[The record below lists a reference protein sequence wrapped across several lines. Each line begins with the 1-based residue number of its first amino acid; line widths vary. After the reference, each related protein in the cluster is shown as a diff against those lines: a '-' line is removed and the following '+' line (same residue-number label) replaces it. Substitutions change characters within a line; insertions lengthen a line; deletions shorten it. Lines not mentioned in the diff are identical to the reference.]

1 MRTLADAMPVALDDL
16 PTADQAERL
25 LEQHALADRQ
35 PARTVGGM
43 AGAPERYA
51 GKRVDALYHC
61 CPAHE
66 RAIGIAQRY
75 VGNWPKVRAQGNSLI
90 FHGGIGT
97 TKTATATAIG
107 NGVAAQGGR
116 ALYASING
124 ILLRVKETW
133 RDKPRET
140 ETDVYQALLDPDLL
154 VIDELGRQR
163 GTEHELLVLAYL
175 LDRRYMAC
183 KPTIVISNLTLAG
196 IQERIGEAAM
206 SRLRQGGVVLHFD
219 WPDQRAADGAT

>member
-1 MRTLADAMPVALDDL
+1 MRTVADLVPKSLDDL
-16 PTADQAERL
+16 PSTEQAEQL
-25 LEQHALADRQ
+25 LEQHAQADRK
-35 PARTVGGM
+35 PERSTSAM
-43 AGAPERYA
+43 AGAPARYA
-51 GKRVDALYHC
+51 DKRVDALYPC
-61 CPAHE
+61 CSAHE
-66 RAIGIAQRY
+66 RVIGIAQRY
-75 VGNWPKVRAQGNSLI
+75 VANWAKVKAQGNSLI

-107 NGVAAQGGR
+107 NSLAAQGSR
-116 ALYASING
+116 TLYASING

-140 ETDVYQALLDPDLL
+140 ETEVYQALLEPELL

-183 KPTIVISNLTLAG
+183 KPTIVISNLTPAG
-196 IQERIGEAAM
+196 IQERIGDAAM

-219 WPDQRAADGAT
+219 WPDQRSAEAGE